1 MPLILEALVSF
12 VISVNAVV
20 ALKDVEPKARPQAV
34 VKLALSRAVDPLA
47 RCLIVLQC
55 IDVNLWLRG

>member
-34 VKLALSRAVDPLA
+34 VKLALSRAVGPLA